1 MATINRSHNCNKVL
15 STKSYDVYQSNTY
28 AQLYKEQQICWGYIN
43 NEYHRCK
50 IIKVLHPKNS
60 SHSNDNHDS
69 NNTNDTDDEF
79 DENEATPPI
88 TNDTND
94 NMSNCS
100 TPPPTTQFD
109 EDCSTPEPQ
118 TEIKNDS
125 DDEINQDNDINDGL
139 CDSSMPIYLVLC
151 LTPRYK
157 HDIACKHFL
166 DNEQC
171 KFNHNNKC
179 LFSHG

>member
-1 MATINRSHNCNKVL
+1 MADLEEKRKHLLSLLSVHQGQSSNNINQKPKSSHNI
-15 STKSYDVYQSNTY
+15 YQSNTY
-28 AQLYKEQQICWGYIN
+28 AQLYEKNQLVFAYIN

-50 IIKVLHPKNS
+50 IIKLLHPQN
-60 SHSNDNHDS
+60 
-69 NNTNDTDDEF
+69 NDTDDEF

-88 TNDTND
+88 IND

-100 TPPPTTQFD
+100 TPPISTQFD

-118 TEIKNDS
+118 TS
-125 DDEINQDNDINDGL
+125 DTEDIDQTKHDINDGL
-139 CDSSMPIYLVLC
+139 CDSSMPIYLILC

-157 HDIACKHFL
+157 HDKPCKHIL
-166 DNEQC
+166 EGNQC
-171 KFNHNNKC
+171 QFNQNNNKC